1 MLGVPQSRC
10 DFEGGCPWFSGRA
23 PRISSSASVTGIE
36 FQERRAFG
44 FKMRVVLG
52 ELPNPGLMLQ
62 SGKPDLETGHLNTIS
77 LHFSHFVTLRF
88 SRPFPRRHRHH
99 IGDAQLL
106 RFDVKPPNLGGS
118 IAVSAGM
125 GNAP

>member
-1 MLGVPQSRC
+1 MLWVPQSRC
-10 DFEGGCPWFSGRA
+10 DFEGVRPWFSRRA
-23 PRISSSASVTGIE
+23 PRISSNASITGKG
-36 FQERRAFG
+36 FRERAACG
-44 FKMRVVLG
+44 LKMRVAFG

-62 SGKPDLETGHLNTIS
+62 SGIPDLETGHLNTIS

-106 RFDVKPPNLGGS
+106 RFDVEPPNLGGS
-118 IAVSAGM
+118 IAVSAGV
-125 GNAP
+125 GDTP